1 MVFYLDNYFEIE
13 FENLSIIVELGSF
26 RTEREEIIK
35 RRLNYTRKEMK
46 NIDYNFFIR
55 RFVFEKNEFQTHH
68 TRIPNQFLTTH
79 VRTFLS
85 WFLHLFDEVHYCI
98 K

>member
-68 TRIPNQFLTTH
+68 TRIPNQFLITH

-85 WFLHLFDEVHYCI
+85 
-98 K
+98 